1 MHILPKDPPL
11 NAEPKLLPVDF
22 PALCQTYVQP
32 ANRPGSL
39 HFHDCL
45 ELGLCV
51 AGSGVEMID
60 HRPYAFAENSLTIIP
75 SGCVHD
81 SHVLPQHPQE
91 PASVWKFIFVDAARF
106 QVPADSFG
114 GFLSTD
120 AHLVSL
126 FHAMYS
132 ELEQR
137 PDRWQ
142 ETFPHL
148 LAALLLMAQRSAPSR
163 GVLVSEKW
171 PAELVHCV
179 RHISRNYPLPLTL
192 PGLARECSMSESSFC
207 RMFRQHFQMSP
218 MQYVNRVRLT
228 IAKHLLQTTHKPVSQ
243 ISEETGFRTLSS
255 FNRLFQREFAISP
268 RQMRTMSQAFNLST
282 KQKA

>member
-11 NAEPKLLPVDF
+11 NAEPKLLPADF
-22 PALCQTYVQP
+22 PALCQAYVQP
-32 ANRPGSL
+32 ASRPGAL

-60 HRPYAFAENSLTIIP
+60 HRPYAFAENSLTVIP

-81 SHVLPQHPQE
+81 SHVLPQHPLE
-91 PASVWKFIFVDAARF
+91 PASVWKFIFVDTSRL
-106 QVPADSFG
+106 QISADSFG

-126 FHAMYS
+126 FHAMNS

-137 PDRWQ
+137 PDCWQ
-142 ETFPHL
+142 ETFSHL
-148 LAALLLMAQRSAPSR
+148 LAALLLMARRSAPSR
-163 GVLVSEKW
+163 GFQVRESW
-171 PAELVHCV
+171 PAELAHCV
-179 RHISRNYPLPLTL
+179 RHISRSYSLPLTL
-192 PGLARECSMSESSFC
+192 PGLARECSMSESGFC
-207 RMFRQHFQMSP
+207 RMFRRHFQISP

-228 IAKHLLQTTHKPVSQ
+228 IAKHLLQTTHKSVSQ
-243 ISEETGFRTLSS
+243 IAEETGFRTLSS
-255 FNRLFQREFAISP
+255 FNRLFQREFAVSP
-268 RQMRTMSQAFNLST
+268 RQMRTLSRSPNLSA